1 MTRILFVCLVNICR
15 SPCAECIMQY
25 FVKQRG
31 LENEFECD
39 SAGTIDYHQGDPADL
54 RMREHASLRGYE
66 LNSIARKF
74 ILQDFENFDWIITMD
89 ENNYS
94 QICLLDK
101 NNIFTHKI
109 RRMTDFCEGTKISSV
124 PDPYYGGSQGF
135 ENVIDILEDA
145 CRGFLKYLKPN
156 KQ

>member
-1 MTRILFVCLVNICR
+1 MTRILFVCMGNICR
-15 SPCAECIMQY
+15 SPCGEGIMKY

-39 SAGTIDYHQGDPADL
+39 SAGTIDFHQGDPADL
-54 RMREHASLRGYE
+54 RRREHASVRGYE

-74 ILQDFENFDWIITMD
+74 VLQDFENFDWIITMD

-156 KQ
+156 KK